1 MTYVIIT
8 GIIRTKDFEK
18 RLNALSSF
26 EIWPNKLKFSLWK
39 GLVKI
44 SIVGAGVSGLAT
56 AQAVL
61 ARKPDAEITIFEADR
76 RIGGKV
82 WTETSPDGYLCEG
95 GVNGFLDKTPR
106 TLELCKEAG
115 VMPVPADASAQKRY
129 VYSRGELHKLPE
141 KPPEFLKSRLLN
153 ISGFA
158 RRWPLCR
165 KTASGPRTRNRC
177 SV

>member
-26 EIWPNKLKFSLWK
+26 EIWPNKLKFLLWK

-61 ARKPDAEITIFEADR
+61 TRKPDAEITIFESEP

-95 GVNGFLDKTPR
+95 GVNGFLDKIPR
-106 TLELCKEAG
+106 TLELCKEVGISPLA
-115 VMPVPADASAQKRY
+115 ADACAQKRY
-129 VYSRGELHKLPE
+129 VYSRGELHQLPE
-141 KPPEFLKSRLLN
+141 KPPQFLTSRLLTVPGRLRVIYEIIAGTPN
-153 ISGFA
+153 PF
-158 RRWPLCR
+158 
-165 KTASGPRTRNRC
+165 K
-177 SV
+177 